1 MTSINEVI
9 KPTKL
14 TKRPVVIEIIIE
26 LKNAFIKAYSKIIFE
41 KLLFNA
47 SNKTK

>member
-9 KPTKL
+9 KPIKL

-26 LKNAFIKAYSKIIFE
+26 LKKAFIK
-41 KLLFNA
+41 
-47 SNKTK
+47 